1 MEKRTSRNS
10 PSRTS
15 DDARVDSNARGS
27 IGEVMQT
34 IAVPTILEERQ
45 AFALAAQRFL
55 QCRPRRLPSRFL
67 YDALGSALFD
77 AICHLPWYRVTRAEL
92 RLLRR
97 HATTIGQLLRDG
109 VRVVELGCGNGE
121 KLATL
126 LTHANAYGVHAH
138 LIDLSEAALAQSVQT
153 LATVAGS
160 TLRVTTDLAT
170 YEDGLLALPREN
182 AVPTLIA
189 LLGSNIGNFDR
200 PEAEAFVGLI
210 RATLYPGDY
219 LLLGADLVK
228 PERELLLAYD
238 DPLGLTA
245 AFNKNLL
252 LRMNT
257 ELGASFVIDRF
268 AHRAVWNRDASR
280 VEMHIVSLVA
290 QDVEVAA
297 AKLRFR
303 LDEGETIWTESS
315 YKFEPLDI
323 SQLVEPAGF
332 VQRSQWIDVPG
343 RFALTL
349 FEAI

>member
-1 MEKRTSRNS
+1 
-10 PSRTS
+10 
-15 DDARVDSNARGS
+15 
-27 IGEVMQT
+27 MQA
-34 IAVPTILEERQ
+34 IAVPTIVEDRH
-45 AFALAAQRFL
+45 AFAQDARRFL
-55 QCRPRRLPSRFL
+55 QFSQRRLPSRFL

-97 HATTIGQLLRDG
+97 HANTIGQLLHAG
-109 VRVVELGCGNGE
+109 GRVVELGCGNGE

-126 LTHANAYGVHAH
+126 LTQANARGVHAH

-160 TLRVTTDLAT
+160 AIRVTTDLAT

-182 AVPTLIA
+182 AAPTLIA

-245 AFNKNLL
+245 AFNKNIL

-257 ELGASFVIDRF
+257 ELGANFVIERF
-268 AHRAVWNRDASR
+268 THRAVWNAEASR

-290 QDVEVAA
+290 QDVEVPAA
-297 AKLRFR
+297 TLRFR
-303 LDEGETIWTESS
+303 LNEGETIWTESS
-315 YKFEPLDI
+315 YKFEPLSI
-323 SQLVEPAGF
+323 LQLVEPAGF
-332 VQRSQWIDVPG
+332 VQRCQWIDAPG

-349 FEAI
+349 FEAV